1 MKVYKIA
8 AKAALLTISMLVFC
22 SGAGGEDLDQI
33 RGKNPAVISENNDKT
48 QEIRDG
54 DSGNKESEPDSE
66 NSENTGEETSS
77 DEPDESDPV
86 SVQPESVTA
95 DVKSESNIRIVKTM
109 TDSAGKWAKEFEYMT
124 FYDSLSGKCMP
135 YRLHVPENYTPNDKY
150 PVILFLHGA
159 GEIGSDNEKHLQNF
173 VQGFILSG
181 DILENAIIVCPQTP
195 SGWGIDEYEAY
206 DRKGYLGVA
215 KRILDNAI
223 EQYNGDR
230 DRIYLTGLSLGSFA
244 VWRMLEEYPG
254 FFAAAVPVCGGNGYY
269 ASQVIIDTPLW
280 IFHGIADSTVPY
292 SSSAD
297 TYNAIRD
304 AGGSLVRFTGLSGV
318 GHNAWDYAYTDR
330 EMFCWLFSQNI
341 RTHQST
347 EYDYI
352 NACEIVTQDNTPL
365 ITEKDFEY
373 VFYVVE
379 NESAHLEV
387 YLTDTAYDFLRE
399 EYEQNKN
406 RVLGFN
412 FGQQRIYDF
421 KFTSS
426 PQNNILRIEKTVD
439 DGSFRKILGFIQG
452 YVQKKS

>member
-1 MKVYKIA
+1 M
-8 AKAALLTISMLVFC
+8 
-22 SGAGGEDLDQI
+22 
-33 RGKNPAVISENNDKT
+33 
-48 QEIRDG
+48 
-54 DSGNKESEPDSE
+54 
-66 NSENTGEETSS
+66 
-77 DEPDESDPV
+77 
-86 SVQPESVTA
+86 
-95 DVKSESNIRIVKTM
+95 
-109 TDSAGKWAKEFEYMT
+109 
-124 FYDSLSGKCMP
+124 
-135 YRLHVPENYTPNDKY
+135 
-150 PVILFLHGA
+150 
-159 GEIGSDNEKHLQNF
+159 
-173 VQGFILSG
+173 
-181 DILENAIIVCPQTP
+181 
-195 SGWGIDEYEAY
+195 
-206 DRKGYLGVA
+206 
-215 KRILDNAI
+215 
-223 EQYNGDR
+223 
-230 DRIYLTGLSLGSFA
+230 
-244 VWRMLEEYPG
+244 
-254 FFAAAVPVCGGNGYY
+254 
-269 ASQVIIDTPLW
+269 
-280 IFHGIADSTVPY
+280 
-292 SSSAD
+292 
-297 TYNAIRD
+297 
-304 AGGSLVRFTGLSGV
+304 RFTGLSGV